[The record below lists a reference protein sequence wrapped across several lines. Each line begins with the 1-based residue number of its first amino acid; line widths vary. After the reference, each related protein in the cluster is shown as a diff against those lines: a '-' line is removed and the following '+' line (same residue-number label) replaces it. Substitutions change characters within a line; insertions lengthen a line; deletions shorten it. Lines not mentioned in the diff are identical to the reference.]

1 MLYYIKWS
9 TRLHIRSIP
18 MKKHKLISDFDNSN
32 DKILKNISSKK
43 PHPIGLV
50 SLILIYLI
58 ATAIVIRVSRDP
70 GIIMIFGIP
79 TPFKIFTGVFNSLA
93 NMAIICLAVFYGK
106 IGFFTS
112 IAIFSL
118 QIPVLFIKLF
128 ALHDYS
134 TIPGFFMTIFTMLT
148 ICIIYLYNKQLEK
161 YQGKIRQQALND
173 MLTGL
178 PNRFACTEL
187 MNDRISKQ
195 ARFTL
200 VSIDLDNFKSIN
212 DTMGHDVGD
221 SVLKEIAN
229 RWKDLANSRKS
240 GTKDFVARLG
250 GDEFSLVIRGYNSD
264 KDIINSINMYKSTLE
279 QKITIDDY
287 DYFMNASFGYAQY
300 PEDAE
305 NTAALF
311 SYADAALHE
320 IKRLNSSNSIL
331 HFSSSV
337 ASTEQFLEIERKVRT
352 AIDSNSVFM
361 HLQPQYDSSH
371 KLRGFE
377 ALARIKDTDGRFIN
391 PATFIPVAEKTG
403 LIDEIDNQILKKSA
417 AFLADILKTQ
427 DSNIIISCN
436 ISVKHLMKNTF
447 IEEIKEIIQ
456 SSGVPTSHF
465 EIEITE
471 SIMID
476 SDDKALK
483 CINDIRDMGIKVAI
497 DDFGTGYS
505 SLSYLNKFTANML
518 KIDKSFIDVMN
529 TSDSSKK
536 YVESI
541 ISIGHILNLKVISEG
556 VETLEQL
563 DTLKSIGCDYIQ
575 GFIWGR
581 PMAPEDAKKL
591 IPASSAETLI

>member
-1 MLYYIKWS
+1 
-9 TRLHIRSIP
+9 
-18 MKKHKLISDFDNSN
+18 MKKNKLISDFDNSN
-32 DKILKNISSKK
+32 DKILKNISTKA
-43 PHPIGLV
+43 PHPIGFVLLLLLY
-50 SLILIYLI
+50 S
-58 ATAIVIRVSRDP
+58 IVIFLIIKVSRDP
-70 GIIMIFGIP
+70 TLINIFGVP
-79 TPFKIFTGVFNSLA
+79 TPLKVFTGVFNSLG
-93 NMAIICLAVFYGK
+93 NISIISMVVFYRK
-106 IGFFTS
+106 KGFITS
-112 IAIFSL
+112 IAILSVQF
-118 QIPVLFIKLF
+118 PVLIVKMFVF
-128 ALHDYS
+128 HDSS
-134 TIPGFFMTIFTMLT
+134 TIPGFFMNIFTILS
-148 ICIIYLYNKQLEK
+148 ICIIYLYYKQLEK
-161 YQGKIRQQALND
+161 YQGKIRHQALND

-195 ARFTL
+195 AKFTL
-200 VSIDLDNFKSIN
+200 VSIDLNNFKSIN
-212 DTMGHDVGD
+212 DTMGHEVGD
-221 SVLKEIAN
+221 NVLKVIAE
-229 RWKDLANSRKS
+229 RWRDLANSRKS
-240 GTKDFVARLG
+240 ATKDFVARVG

-264 KDIINSINMYKSTLE
+264 KDVINTINIYKSTLE

-287 DYFMNASFGYAQY
+287 DYFINASFGYAQY

-305 NTAALF
+305 NSGTLF

-320 IKRLNSSNSIL
+320 IKRLNSSNTIL
-331 HFSSSV
+331 HFSSAVSK
-337 ASTEQFLEIERKVRT
+337 TEQFLEIERKIRN
-352 AIDSNSVFM
+352 AIDTNSVFM

-371 KLRGFE
+371 TLRGFE

-403 LIDEIDNQILKKSA
+403 LIDEIDIQVLKKSA
-417 AFLADILKTQ
+417 DFLAEILKSQ
-427 DSNIIISCN
+427 DTNIIISSN
-436 ISVKHLMKNTF
+436 ISVKHLMKNNF
-447 IEEIKEIIQ
+447 IEEIREIIA
-456 SSGVPTSHF
+456 SSGVPTNHF

-483 CINDIRDMGIKVAI
+483 CINAIRDMGIKVAI

-556 VETLEQL
+556 VETNEQL

-581 PMAPEDAKKL
+581 PMPPEEARKL
-591 IPASSAETLI
+591 IPASSAETLV